1 MRHVEI
7 GRGLAAAAL
16 WAAVAV
22 CAPAWAQ
29 SGSRLS
35 LAERVALLE
44 RQQAQSQDQ
53 DQAVEWLQR
62 LNDMQSE
69 LQSLRA
75 QVEVMERELE
85 SLKKRS
91 NDQYLDLDGRLRS
104 AGPGTSAQSGV
115 PLPPPSGDLPSGD
128 DLSAVEVPSNEP
140 IEPMVDPTADLAAQA
155 DQRESELAAYD
166 RAFDALKQGDYQESA
181 RRFAAYLAEFP
192 DGENAANA
200 TYWLGE
206 SHYVNQRYPEALK
219 GFQALLQQFPNSP
232 RAADAL
238 LKVGYC
244 YHQIGDTQRA
254 TQTLNSVVQRYPNTA
269 VAGLAQTRLRAIRSG
284 GR

>member
-1 MRHVEI
+1 M
-7 GRGLAAAAL
+7 
-16 WAAVAV
+16 AAVAV
-22 CAPAWAQ
+22 CGPAWAQ

-44 RQQAQSQDQ
+44 RQQAQSQSQ
-53 DQAVEWLQR
+53 DQAIEWLQR

-69 LQSLRA
+69 LQSLRS
-75 QVEVMERELE
+75 QVEVLERELE

-104 AGPGTSAQSGV
+104 GGSASGTQAGV
-115 PLPPPSGDLPSGD
+115 PLPPPTGAMSPVEDELAFPS
-128 DLSAVEVPSNEP
+128 SVPDSTGA
-140 IEPMVDPTADLAAQA
+140 DPVLDAAA
-155 DQRESELAAYD
+155 AASRRDAEMAAYD
-166 RAFDALKQGDYQESA
+166 HAFEALKQGNYQESA
-181 RRFAAYLAEFP
+181 RRFGAYLAEFP

-219 GFQALLQQFPNSP
+219 RFQALLQQFPNSA
-232 RAADAL
+232 RAPDAL

-254 TQTLNSVVQRYPNTA
+254 TQTLNSVIQRYPNTA
-269 VAGLAQTRLRAIRSG
+269 VAGLAETRLRAIRSSA
-284 GR
+284 R

>member
-1 MRHVEI
+1 MRHVVF
-7 GRGLAAAAL
+7 GRVHAAAAL
-16 WAAVAV
+16 VAAVAV
-22 CAPAWAQ
+22 CGPAWAQ

-69 LQSLRA
+69 MQSLRS
-75 QVEVMERELE
+75 QVEVLERELE

-104 AGPGTSAQSGV
+104 ADPSVGAQGGV
-115 PLPPPSGDLPSGD
+115 PLPPPSGEMSSVDEMPATELDAPMEAD
-128 DLSAVEVPSNEP
+128 PVADLSA
-140 IEPMVDPTADLAAQA
+140 QA
-155 DQRESELAAYD
+155 DRRDAEMAAYD
-166 RAFDALKQGDYQESA
+166 HAFEALKQGNYQESS
-181 RRFAAYLAEFP
+181 RRFAAYLSEFP

-206 SHYVNQRYPEALK
+206 SHYVNQRYPDALK
-219 GFQALLQQFPNSP
+219 SFQGLLQQFPNSA
-232 RAADAL
+232 RAPDAL

-244 YHQIGDTQRA
+244 HHQIGDTQRA
-254 TQTLNSVVQRYPNTA
+254 TQALNSVIQRYPNTA
-269 VAGLAQTRLRAIRSG
+269 VAGLAETRLRAIRNSA
-284 GR
+284 R

>member
-1 MRHVEI
+1 M
-7 GRGLAAAAL
+7 
-16 WAAVAV
+16 
-22 CAPAWAQ
+22 AQ
-29 SGSRLS
+29 TGSRLS
-35 LAERVALLE
+35 LAERVAQLE
-44 RQQAQSQDQ
+44 RQQAQAQSQ

-62 LNDMQSE
+62 LNDMQAE
-69 LQSLRA
+69 LQSLRS
-75 QVEVMERELE
+75 QVEVLERELE

-104 AGPGTSAQSGV
+104 GGAPGAAPLGGV
-115 PLPPPSGDLPSGD
+115 PLPPAMGELPPAEEPAAES
-128 DLSAVEVPSNEP
+128 LPPPTEV
-140 IEPMVDPTADLAAQA
+140 VDAGAGRVDEAERRDA
-155 DQRESELAAYD
+155 ELAAYD
-166 RAFDALKQGDYQESA
+166 HAFEALKQGNYQESA

-219 GFQALLQQFPNSP
+219 SFQALLQQFPNSP
-232 RAADAL
+232 RAPEAL

-244 YHQIGDTQRA
+244 HHQIGDTQRA
-254 TQTLNSVVQRYPNTA
+254 TQTLNSVIQRYPNTA
-269 VAGLAQTRLRAIRSG
+269 VANLAQTRLRAIRSG

>member
-1 MRHVEI
+1 MRHVAF
-7 GRGLAAAAL
+7 GRALAAAAL
-16 WAAVAV
+16 AAAVAV
-22 CAPAWAQ
+22 SGPVLAQ

-35 LAERVALLE
+35 LAERVAQLE
-44 RQQAQSQDQ
+44 RQQAQSQGQ
-53 DQAVEWLQR
+53 DRAVEWLQR

-69 LQSLRA
+69 LQSLRS
-75 QVEVMERELE
+75 QVEVLERELE

-104 AGPGTSAQSGV
+104 VGPASGAQGGV
-115 PLPPPSGDLPSGD
+115 PLPPPVGEMPAFD
-128 DLSAVEVPSNEP
+128 DAPVAKPPASVA
-140 IEPMVDPTADLAAQA
+140 DPVTALTVQA
-155 DQRESELAAYD
+155 NRRDAEMAAYD
-166 RAFDALKQGDYQESA
+166 HAFEALKQGNYQESA
-181 RRFAAYLAEFP
+181 RRFSAYLAEFP

-206 SHYVNQRYPEALK
+206 SHYVNQRYPDALK
-219 GFQALLQQFPNSP
+219 TFQGLLQRYPNSA

-254 TQTLNSVVQRYPNTA
+254 TQALNSVIQRYPNTA
-269 VAGLAQTRLRAIRSG
+269 VAGLAETRLRAIRSNA
-284 GR
+284 R

>member
-1 MRHVEI
+1 MTHVAL

-16 WAAVAV
+16 VAAVAV
-22 CAPAWAQ
+22 SSAATAQ

-35 LAERVALLE
+35 LAERVAQLE
-44 RQQAQSQDQ
+44 RQQAQSQGQ

-69 LQSLRA
+69 LQSLRS
-75 QVEVMERELE
+75 QVEVLERELE

-104 AGPGTSAQSGV
+104 VGSGAGAQSGV
-115 PLPPPSGDLPSGD
+115 PLPPASGESDIAEEPPVD
-128 DLSAVEVPSNEP
+128 AAAP
-140 IEPMVDPTADLAAQA
+140 IESMDPVADLAAQA
-155 DQRESELAAYD
+155 GRREAEMAAYD
-166 RAFDALKQGDYQESA
+166 TAFEALKQGDYQESA
-181 RRFAAYLAEFP
+181 RRFAAFLTEFP

-206 SHYVNQRYPEALK
+206 SHYVNQRYPDALK
-219 GFQALLQQFPNSP
+219 SFQALLQQFPNSS
-232 RAADAL
+232 RAPDAL

-254 TQTLNSVVQRYPNTA
+254 TQALNSVIQRYPNTA
-269 VAGLAQTRLRAIRSG
+269 VAGLAQTRLRAIRSS